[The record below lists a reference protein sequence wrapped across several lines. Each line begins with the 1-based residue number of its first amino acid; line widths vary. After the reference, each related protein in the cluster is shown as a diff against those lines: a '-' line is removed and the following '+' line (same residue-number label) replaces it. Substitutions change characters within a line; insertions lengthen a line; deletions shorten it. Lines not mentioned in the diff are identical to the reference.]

1 MANKNF
7 VVHNGLTVG
16 PLEIDAATGNLI
28 TQGNIL
34 VAGDLTTQGTLAVE
48 GDLDVI
54 GNISISGDLG
64 VSQISKNDS
73 SISINDTGIESTVVI
88 AIDGATAATIDAD
101 GIKLPSGDAFHI
113 NGTSVLDATTLGSGV
128 VNSNLTSVGTLISL
142 AVTGNIASGNLSA
155 TNLTGTLLT
164 ASQPNI
170 TAVGTLGVLS
180 VAGNISAGN
189 VSATNLT
196 ATNLTGT
203 LLTASQPNITAV
215 GNLTALSASGTVQ
228 TTGQVY
234 ANSNVVTTS
243 TSTGA
248 VVVAGGVGI
257 SGGLQTGADIY
268 IAGSIA
274 ATVDDAAALAVALG

>member
-1 MANKNF
+1 MANKHF

-16 PLEIDAATGNLI
+16 PLEIDATTGN
-28 TQGNIL
+28 
-34 VAGDLTTQGTLAVE
+34 LTTQGSLSVA

-88 AIDGATAATIDAD
+88 AIDGTTAATIDAD
-101 GIKLPSGDAFHI
+101 GVKLSSGDALFI
-113 NGTSVLDATTLGSGV
+113 NGASVLSASELGPNV
-128 VNSNLTSVGTLISL
+128 ITSNLATVGTLTTLDVSGD
-142 AVTGNIASGNLSA
+142 VQTDGNI
-155 TNLTGTLLT
+155 
-164 ASQPNI
+164 
-170 TAVGTLGVLS
+170 
-180 VAGNISAGN
+180 
-189 VSATNLT
+189 
-196 ATNLTGT
+196 
-203 LLTASQPNITAV
+203 
-215 GNLTALSASGTVQ
+215 
-228 TTGQVY
+228 Y
-234 ANSNVVTTS
+234 ANSNVATTS
-243 TSTGA
+243 TDTGA